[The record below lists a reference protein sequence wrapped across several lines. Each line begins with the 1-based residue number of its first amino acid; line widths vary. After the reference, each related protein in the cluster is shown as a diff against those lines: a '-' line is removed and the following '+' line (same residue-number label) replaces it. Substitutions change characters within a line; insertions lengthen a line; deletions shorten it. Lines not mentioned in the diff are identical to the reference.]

1 MAKYWKSKTILAKIE
16 PTYGVDPTPT
26 GAANAILAEDVSYT
40 PMEGEWIKRNV
51 EHTWFGAKPGVGTA
65 YRSTLTFSVPMVG
78 SGSLG
83 VAPGWAPLIRACGVA
98 QVVTAGVKVE
108 YAPITDAP
116 ESATLYFD
124 IDGTKHVMLG
134 ARGTV
139 MFKLGASGIPMLQ
152 FTLTSLFTVPA
163 EAAKPTPD
171 YTQFVDPEAASK
183 ANTPTF
189 TIGGAAFILR
199 DFELDL
205 GNDVQPR
212 MLIGQESIIIADR
225 EETLKVQVEAV
236 ALDVYDPFTVCKS
249 STRQAIVLAHGT
261 VNGRKVRFDLP
272 TCQQQM
278 PTYQEQQGILEWP
291 LTFTPLPTAGNDQ
304 WKITL
309 T

>member
-16 PTYGVDPTPT
+16 AGYGTDPTPT
-26 GAANAILAEDVSYT
+26 GAANAILAEDVTFT
-40 PMEGEWIKRNV
+40 PMEGDWIKRNV
-51 EHTWFGAKPGVGTA
+51 ERTWFGAKPGVGA
-65 YRSTLTFSVPMVG
+65 SFRSTLTFSVPMVG
-78 SGSLG
+78 SGVLG
-83 VAPGWAPLIRACGVA
+83 TAPGWAPLIRACGVA

-108 YAPITDAP
+108 YAPITDSP

-134 ARGTV
+134 TRGTV
-139 MFKLGASGIPMLQ
+139 MFKLSASGIPMLQ
-152 FTLTSLFTVPA
+152 FTLTSLFTVPT

-171 YTQFVDPEAASK
+171 YTQFVDPEVASK

-189 TIGGAAFILR
+189 TIGGAAFVLR

-236 ALDVYDPFTVCKS
+236 ALNVYDPFTVCKAG
-249 STRQAIVLAHGT
+249 TKQAIVLAHGT
-261 VNGRKVRFDLP
+261 VAGRKTRFDLP

>member
-1 MAKYWKSKTILAKIE
+1 
-16 PTYGVDPTPT
+16 VDQ
-26 GAANAILAEDVSYT
+26 AERRAYLVRR
-40 PMEGEWIKRNV
+40 E
-51 EHTWFGAKPGVGTA
+51 AGVGTA

-134 ARGTV
+134 TRGTV

-183 ANTPTF
+183 ANTRPSQS
-189 TIGGAAFILR
+189 AAPL
-199 DFELDL
+199 
-205 GNDVQPR
+205 
-212 MLIGQESIIIADR
+212 
-225 EETLKVQVEAV
+225 
-236 ALDVYDPFTVCKS
+236 S
-249 STRQAIVLAHGT
+249 SCGISSWTWAT
-261 VNGRKVRFDLP
+261 
-272 TCQQQM
+272 TCSR
-278 PTYQEQQGILEWP
+278 
-291 LTFTPLPTAGNDQ
+291 AC
-304 WKITL
+304 
-309 T
+309 

>member
-16 PTYGVDPTPT
+16 AIYGTDPTPT
-26 GAANAILAEDVSYT
+26 GAANAILAEDVTYT
-40 PMEGEWIKRNV
+40 PMDGEWVKRNV
-51 EHTWFGAKPGVGTA
+51 ERPYFGAKPGVGTGF
-65 YRSTLTFSVPMVG
+65 RSTLTFSVPMVG

-83 VAPGWAPLIRACGVA
+83 VAPGWAPLIRACRAA

-116 ESATLYFD
+116 ESCTLYFD

-134 ARGTV
+134 TRGTWV
-139 MFKLGASGIPMLQ
+139 LKLDASGIPMIT
-152 FTLTSLFTVPA
+152 FTLTSLFTVPV

-171 YTQFVDPEAASK
+171 YSQFVDPEVASK
-183 ANTPTF
+183 SNTPTF
-189 TIGGAAFILR
+189 TIGGTPFILR
-199 DFELDL
+199 NFELDL

-212 MLIGQESIIIADR
+212 MLVGQESIIIADG
-225 EETLKVQVEAV
+225 EESLKVQVEAV
-236 ALDVYDPFTVCKS
+236 PLTTYDPFTVCKAG
-249 STRQAIVLAHGT
+249 TKQAIALAHGT
-261 VNGRKVRFDLP
+261 VIGRKTRIDLP
-272 TCQQQM
+272 SCQQQM

-291 LTFTPLPTAGNDQ
+291 LTFTPLPTTGNDQ